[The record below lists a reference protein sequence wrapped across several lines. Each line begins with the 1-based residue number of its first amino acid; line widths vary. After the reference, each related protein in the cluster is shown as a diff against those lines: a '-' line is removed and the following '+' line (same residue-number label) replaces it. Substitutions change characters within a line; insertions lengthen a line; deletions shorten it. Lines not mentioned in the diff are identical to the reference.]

1 MALYR
6 RLLLLR
12 RLSSLHPSPFPAPAI
27 ASSSPPALAGALT
40 PTGRRH
46 FAFATAE
53 EAAAERRRRKR
64 RLRIEPPLNALRRR
78 PPPPRD
84 PNAPRLPDTTS
95 ALVGPRLSLHNRVQS
110 LIRSGDLDGASAAAR
125 AAVSSRVRPTVFTCN
140 AVAAAMVRAGRHDD
154 AVALFEFF
162 FRRSDIVSYNTLIL
176 AHCEA
181 ARVDDAMLVY
191 RGMLA
196 SAPFSPSAVTFRHLT
211 KGLVAAGRIRDAL
224 DLLRE
229 MINRGSGADS
239 LVYNNLIA
247 GYIDLDDWDKAFE
260 LFNELTEKCVVY
272 DGVVHTTFMEGYWK
286 QGKDKE
292 AMDNYQSLLQ
302 RGFKMT
308 PATCNVL
315 LETLFKHGKHK
326 EANDLWETMMDN
338 HTPPSFIGINAESY
352 SVMVNQC
359 FKEGKFQEAIEVFHR
374 QPRKNVQM
382 DVGCFNNIIGKL
394 CENGMLAEAEKLFEE
409 METKSVLPD
418 VYTYTYLVDSCF
430 KEGRVEDTMQ
440 YFYKMAD
447 GREHGPKFNIGF
459 FNRMFVG
466 LTEAGRVADALKVYG
481 RMPDKEIK
489 PNAKTFEIL
498 VKAVCKEGDL
508 DQARDLVMDMARRGV
523 VPPQLFRD
531 CVVDIFKKSDRQEEI
546 EKAFEEKP
554 LPTPQPRT
562 ENQPRTEYRSCNAAG
577 VAQVKQPG
585 FSSAPPVQPGF
596 GYSQPQQPA
605 FKDTQNQQPAFDSSR
620 QFHSSFGA
628 QVQYPGYGTPWPVQ
642 AVGSPQPS
650 RSQFGVSQGVPGYNN
665 YPSQVRHGSQLPQS
679 GYSFVPHQNQVGFG
693 NHVPPAP
700 AYVASQSQTSHDSHW
715 SQSGYGSPQG
725 QMGYGGPQGLPHASH
740 LPHHQPEFGM
750 PQVRNNCGFPRVQ
763 QQSNFVGRHGQT
775 AVGTTEGESRFG
787 GSYVQP
793 RNDCSEGPPC
803 FGAQMDHQYNPGY
816 RPSYGM
822 QGFAPYVECEEDASK
837 DQLETTS
844 SEDRQQVAF

>member
-12 RLSSLHPSPFPAPAI
+12 RLSNLHPSPFPTPAI
-27 ASSSPPALAGALT
+27 ASSPPPTLAGPLA
-40 PTGRRH
+40 PMGCRH
-46 FAFATAE
+46 FAFSTAV

-64 RLRIEPPLNALRRR
+64 RLRIEPPLNALRRG

-84 PNAPRLPDTTS
+84 PNAPRLPDTIS
-95 ALVGPRLSLHNRVQS
+95 ALVGPRLSFHNHVQP
-110 LIRSGDLDGASAAAR
+110 LIRSRDLDGASAAAR
-125 AAVSSRVRPTVFTCN
+125 AAVFSCVRPTVFTCN
-140 AVAAAMVRAGRHDD
+140 AIAAAMARAGRHDD

-162 FRRSDIVSYNTLIL
+162 FRRSDIVPNIVSYNTLIL

-181 ARVDDAMLVY
+181 ARVDDAMHVY

-196 SAPFSPSAVTFRHLT
+196 SAPFSPSAVTFRQLT
-211 KGLVAAGRIRDAL
+211 KGLVAARCIRDAL

-229 MINRGSGADS
+229 MISRGAGADS

-272 DGVVHTTFMEGYWK
+272 DGVVHTTFMEAYWK

-302 RGFKMT
+302 WGFKMT

-315 LETLFKHGKHK
+315 LQTLFKHGKHK
-326 EANDLWETMMDN
+326 EAIDLWQTMMDN

-352 SVMVNQC
+352 NVMVNQC

-374 QPRKNVQM
+374 QLRKNVQM

-418 VYTYTYLVDSCF
+418 VYTYTYLVDLCF

-447 GREHGPKFNIGF
+447 GREHRPKFNIGF
-459 FNRMFVG
+459 FNRMFEG
-466 LTEAGRVADALKVYG
+466 LMQAGRVDDALKVYG

-489 PNAKTFEIL
+489 PNAATFEIL
-498 VKAVCKEGDL
+498 VKALCEEGDL
-508 DQARDLVMDMARRGV
+508 DQARDLVVDMARRGV
-523 VPPQLFRD
+523 MPPQLFRES
-531 CVVDIFKKSDRQEEI
+531 VVDIFKKSDRQEEI

-554 LPTPQPRT
+554 LPTPQPRI
-562 ENQPRTEYRSCNAAG
+562 ENQLRTKHHPRNAVG
-577 VAQVKQPG
+577 GAQAKQPG
-585 FSSAPPVQPGF
+585 FSLAPPVQPGF

-605 FKDTQNQQPAFDSSR
+605 FKDTQNQQPAFDSS
-620 QFHSSFGA
+620 QQWHSGFGA
-628 QVQYPGYGTPWPVQ
+628 QVQRPGYGAPWPVQ
-642 AVGSPQPS
+642 AVVGSPQPPQS
-650 RSQFGVSQGVPGYNN
+650 EFGASQGVQGITTIHHKWGVV
-665 YPSQVRHGSQLPQS
+665 PSCL
-679 GYSFVPHQNQVGFG
+679 
-693 NHVPPAP
+693 
-700 AYVASQSQTSHDSHW
+700 SHDTVLYLAKTKYDLEIKYHRHRLHMW
-715 SQSGYGSPQG
+715 
-725 QMGYGGPQGLPHASH
+725 LPKAKLHMIHTGARMVIDH
-740 LPHHQPEFGM
+740 PKGKWGM
-750 PQVRNNCGFPRVQ
+750 
-763 QQSNFVGRHGQT
+763 QQSNFVARHGQT
-775 AVGTTEGESRFG
+775 VVGTTEGESRLG

-793 RNDCSEGPPC
+793 RNDYSEGPSR
-803 FGAQMDHQYNPGY
+803 FGAQMDHRYSHGY

-822 QGFAPYVECEEDASK
+822 QGFAPHGECEAASK
-837 DQLETTS
+837 DQSETTS
-844 SEDRQQVAF
+844 SEDRQRAAF